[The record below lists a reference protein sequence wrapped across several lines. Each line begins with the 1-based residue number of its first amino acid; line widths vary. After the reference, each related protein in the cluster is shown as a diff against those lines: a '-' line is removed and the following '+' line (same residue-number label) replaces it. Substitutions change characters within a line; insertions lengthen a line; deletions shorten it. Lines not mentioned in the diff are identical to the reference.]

1 MTMLSVSAK
10 LIACEDG
17 SFGIS
22 AEIDGETV
30 YYRRLCFER
39 ERVERLVRSINSGEV
54 SRLHIDEIIDDFLG

>member
-22 AEIDGETV
+22 A
-30 YYRRLCFER
+30 ER